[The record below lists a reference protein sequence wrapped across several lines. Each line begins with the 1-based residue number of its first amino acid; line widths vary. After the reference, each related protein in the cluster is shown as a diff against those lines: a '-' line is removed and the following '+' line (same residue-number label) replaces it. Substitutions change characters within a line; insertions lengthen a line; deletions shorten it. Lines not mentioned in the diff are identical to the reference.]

1 MKKRFLA
8 VTTLLSAIA
17 LTAEAN
23 LKDALEP
30 ILDDWIE
37 PAYPVIVGIVFIVGV
52 IVNLG
57 KFTNEDTRDI
67 KKGIINIVIFLIV
80 VLAVGG
86 IYTIIRNT
94 TL

>member
-37 PAYPVIVGIVFIVGV
+37 PAYPIIVGIVFIVGV

-80 VLAVGG
+80 VLAVGA
-86 IYTIIRNT
+86 IYAVIRNT
-94 TL
+94 SL

>member
-1 MKKRFLA
+1 MKNKFLA
-8 VTTLLSAIA
+8 FTVLLSAMS
-17 LTAEAN
+17 LTTKAN

-30 ILDDWIE
+30 VLDDWIE

-86 IYTIIRNT
+86 IYTVIRNT

>member
-1 MKKRFLA
+1 MSL
-8 VTTLLSAIA
+8 TTK
-17 LTAEAN
+17 AN

-30 ILDDWIE
+30 VLDDWIE

-86 IYTIIRNT
+86 IYTVIRNT